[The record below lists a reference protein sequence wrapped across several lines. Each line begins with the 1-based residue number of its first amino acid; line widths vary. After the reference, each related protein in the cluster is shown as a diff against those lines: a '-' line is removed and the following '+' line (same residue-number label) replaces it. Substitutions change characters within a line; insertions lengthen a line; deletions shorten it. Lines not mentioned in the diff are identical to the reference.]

1 MASSI
6 NDDRGFA
13 LVISCNLGNEGGP
26 TYLFL
31 DTCHEKHVEGS
42 STIPTHPLQ
51 NGNTMA
57 DHMYRNPDTFS
68 VSGSFGM
75 FGKYANDKNYENVNI
90 GSDSIDRLA
99 KIQSVF
105 EYIKDN
111 GILCTLTTLRTA
123 SDGSSETRFKIR
135 KNMAL
140 ERISWVENQTS
151 MQYSLSFKEIIT
163 VKIQEYEVKDDED
176 LPNIVMPPARTLGQI
191 MIGESEEDSPYTR
204 IVITALAANGYIE
217 IGILRIAARIGT
229 IIFGGIVGI
238 SISAAAGLLV
248 LGVGILGANIGA
260 AIAAGLGAS
269 AALTPVV
276 PVGTVIAAAATIA
289 IGLGVTVWTIISRVK
304 EQQRRVKA
312 FKLINKFEEYVTKD
326 GTLDEAK
333 LMANIN
339 NISVNESEVNRLN
352 KLLID
357 VKDKILAIE
366 SDCMFYAIS
375 NGQDD
380 NSPREVVLNIGNR
393 PYYIEFVEDTST
405 VFGWKM
411 DISTPNNVGDAVTL
425 DGINGVM
432 INNSW
437 CPCTSFDEMDYHTN
451 CIFKD
456 ATREYQVYLYNPSIK
471 IQGGKTTEEEA
482 RAISVVR
489 KLLCGYYIVVSKG
502 NIQDN
507 VKKIYDAIDS
517 AIRAGG
523 YD

>member
-13 LVISCNLGNEGGP
+13 LVISCDLGNEGGP

-75 FGKYANDKNYENVNI
+75 FGKYANDKNY
-90 GSDSIDRLA
+90 DSIDIESDPGRLA

-111 GILCTLTTLRTA
+111 GILCTLTTIRTTSA
-123 SDGSSETRFKIR
+123 GSSETRFKIR
-135 KNMAL
+135 ENMAL
-140 ERISWVENQTS
+140 ERVSWIENQTS

-191 MIGESEEDSPYTR
+191 MIGESEEDSPYAR

-217 IGILRIAARIGT
+217 NDVLRIMARVGT
-229 IIFGGIVGI
+229 IIVGALVGEL
-238 SISAAAGLLV
+238 ISAVAASLIIGA
-248 LGVGILGANIGA
+248 GILAANIGT

-276 PVGTVIAAAATIA
+276 PVGTVIATVAAIA
-289 IGLGVTVWTIISRVK
+289 IGMGLTIWTIVSRVK
-304 EQQRRVKA
+304 EKERRAKA

-357 VKDKILAIE
+357 VKDNILAIE
-366 SDCMFYAIS
+366 SDCMFYSIS

-393 PYYIEFVEDTST
+393 PYYLEFAEDTST

-411 DISTPNNVGDAVTL
+411 NVSTPNNVGTAVTL
-425 DGINGVM
+425 DGINGTM

-489 KLLCGYYIVVSKG
+489 KLLCGYYIVVSRG